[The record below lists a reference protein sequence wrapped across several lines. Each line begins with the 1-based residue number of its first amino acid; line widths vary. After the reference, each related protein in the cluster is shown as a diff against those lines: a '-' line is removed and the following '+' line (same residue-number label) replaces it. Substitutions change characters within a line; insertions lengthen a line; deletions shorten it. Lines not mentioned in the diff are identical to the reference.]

1 MCECLAV
8 SPERLSRQRLVYA
21 APYSLFFAAKQG
33 LEDACAAGDA
43 GQTAFEPASASVSAG
58 RTAFG
63 LDFAPVR
70 RASSAC
76 ARPAGGISL
85 NRIPETNPSFS
96 GSRSDDV
103 GIALVIPRC
112 SVSASRNRLD
122 AEYIFSIINVSAKI
136 NTDLPKRYMH
146 SAGKK
151 AFLYEKT
158 SIGQATVSFADIGLH
173 KVRRTADGLT
183 R

>member
-8 SPERLSRQRLVYA
+8 SPERLALLRLAYA

-33 LEDACAAGDA
+33 WKMRA
-43 GQTAFEPASASVSAG
+43 
-58 RTAFG
+58 R
-63 LDFAPVR
+63 R
-70 RASSAC
+70 RATRDKRLSSRHP
-76 ARPAGGISL
+76 RPYLRGDLLSGWILRPSGRR

-96 GSRSDDV
+96 GSRSEDV
-103 GIALVIPRC
+103 GIVLVIPRC
-112 SVSASRNRLD
+112 SVSAFRNRLD

-158 SIGQATVSFADIGLH
+158 SIGQATVSSADIGLH
-173 KVRRTADGLT
+173 KVRRTAAGLT
-183 R
+183 S